1 MAMMALVT
9 NLIANEVA
17 DEANLDKAFWVSMG
31 LEGVLNGLLSGF
43 SGFSGFEWIF

>member
-17 DEANLDKAFWVSMG
+17 DEANLDKALRVSMVLVG
-31 LEGVLNGLLSGF
+31 LAGF
-43 SGFSGFEWIF
+43 SGFFDGFDGV